1 MRIVTGVLIAAA
13 LSAGCVSKGK
23 YAELESQYAD
33 ATQQRDQAQADAD
46 AAKNDLQEV
55 KERNRK
61 RLERFTSV
69 YEELLK
75 VQAEKLAKV
84 RIEDGKAV
92 LQLDSDVLFASGSA
106 QLTDAGKESVGKIA
120 KALAETT
127 DARFQV
133 EGHTDSDPVKNTK
146 EFPTNWHLGADRAI
160 NVAAAMTAAGFPA
173 ERISAASYG
182 ATQPVAENDTAE
194 NKKMNRR
201 IELVW
206 MPDLSETLPYK
217 KMMKSMQE
225 KRMAEKPADAPAEAE
240 ATPADAGAEPADAGA
255 EPADAGAKPKE

>member
-1 MRIVTGVLIAAA
+1 MRFVTGAIIAVA
-13 LSAGCVSKGK
+13 LSTGCVSKSK
-23 YAELESQYAD
+23 YAALEEQYAE
-33 ATQQRDQAQADAD
+33 ATQARDQAQADAD
-46 AAKNDLQEV
+46 TAKNDLQEF

-75 VQAEKLAKV
+75 VQADKLAKV
-84 RIEDGKAV
+84 KIEDGRAV
-92 LQLDSDVLFASGSA
+92 LQLDSDVLFSSGSA
-106 QLTDAGKESVGKIA
+106 QLTADGKANVEKIA
-120 KALAETT
+120 KVLADST

-160 NVAAAMTAAGFPA
+160 NVVDTMIKAGMPA
-173 ERISAASYG
+173 ERISAATFG
-182 ATQPVAENDTAE
+182 DTQPVAANDNAD

-217 KMMKSMQE
+217 KMMKQLDE
-225 KRMAEKPADAPAEAE
+225 KRMAEKPADEGTEATEAPAE
-240 ATPADAGAEPADAGA
+240 GAVA
-255 EPADAGAKPKE
+255 PKE